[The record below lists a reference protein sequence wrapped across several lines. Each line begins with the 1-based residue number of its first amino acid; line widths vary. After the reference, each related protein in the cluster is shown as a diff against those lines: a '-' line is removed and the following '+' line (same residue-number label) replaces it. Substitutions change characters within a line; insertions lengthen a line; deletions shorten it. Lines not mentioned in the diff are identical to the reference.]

1 MRSTAHRPEHLG
13 WRVGFTTLMTA
24 GMVLAIFSAPIVSVL
39 ASFLIRDLGMDRTQ
53 LGWVLS
59 IYAGVGAIGSPLA
72 GRLSDALGGRLVL
85 AVAFAA
91 AGLGI
96 LGIALAPSPAWLIG
110 MALVSGIAWAT
121 ANPST
126 NKLVALHIR
135 RGRQGVIMGVKQSGV
150 QIGFFL
156 GGALLP
162 LGALTIGWRPTVAL
176 AAAACGLGLAATL
189 LFLPPEPRI
198 AVHAAA
204 AEGAY
209 RRSPSSRWLAGYAF
223 LMGAGM
229 ASVSTYLPLFAQE
242 AAGLSPGKAGAV
254 ASVAGLTGVASRI
267 LWSRRSEH
275 AAHHGASLAAMSLA
289 SVVAA
294 LAIWSALGVGAWVLW
309 PGAVAAGAG
318 VFAWNAVVMLA
329 AVTGA
334 DARHA
339 GRASGVV
346 HLGFLSGLALGP
358 VTFGFVVDSTGTYAW
373 SWAGVTALFV
383 LGAIVAT
390 AWMRS
395 DRR

>member
-1 MRSTAHRPEHLG
+1 
-13 WRVGFTTLMTA
+13 MTA

-39 ASFLIRDLGMDRTQ
+39 ASFLIEDLGIDRTQ

-72 GRLSDALGGRLVL
+72 GRLSDTQGGRLVL
-85 AVAFAA
+85 AGAFAA
-91 AGLGI
+91 AGAGI
-96 LGIALAPSPAWLIG
+96 LGIALARSYGWLLG
-110 MALVSGIAWAT
+110 MAVVSGIAWAS

-126 NKLVALHIR
+126 NKLVASQIP

-162 LGALTIGWRPTVAL
+162 LGALTIGWRPTVAI
-176 AAAACGLGLAATL
+176 AAAACGIGLLATL
-189 LFLPPEPRI
+189 LFLPPEPR
-198 AVHAAA
+198 APSHRTAP
-204 AEGAY
+204 EHAY
-209 RRSPSSRWLAGYAF
+209 RRSPSARWLASYAF

-242 AAGLSPGKAGAV
+242 SVGLTPGAAGAV
-254 ASVAGLTGVASRI
+254 ASVAGLIGVVSRI
-267 LWSRRSEH
+267 LWSRGTEH
-275 AAHHGASLAAMSLA
+275 AGHHGAPLAAMSLA

-294 LAIWSALGVGAWVLW
+294 LAIWSASEVGPLLLWV
-309 PGAVAAGAG
+309 GAVAAGAG
-318 VFAWNAVVMLA
+318 AFAWNAVVMLA

-334 DARHA
+334 EARHA

-358 VTFGFVVDSTGTYAW
+358 VTFGFVVDTSGTYAFAW
-373 SWAGVTALFV
+373 GGVAALFA
-383 LGAIVAT
+383 LGALVAG
-390 AWMRS
+390 AWVHA
-395 DRR
+395 DRAGR